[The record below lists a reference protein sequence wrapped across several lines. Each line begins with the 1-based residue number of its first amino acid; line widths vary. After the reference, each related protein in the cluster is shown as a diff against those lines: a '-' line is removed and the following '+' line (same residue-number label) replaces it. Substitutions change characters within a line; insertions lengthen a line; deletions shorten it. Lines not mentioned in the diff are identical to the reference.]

1 VLNNLSL
8 FLNVLF
14 SIYFLFFFFFFF
26 FLFPNSQKVDARLL
40 GLAKSGKM
48 TDETGWQVL
57 PVELQTIIL
66 SFLPPKV
73 QISLQVKNSVSN
85 TCVDIEHLAS

>member
-1 VLNNLSL
+1 MLNNLS
-8 FLNVLF
+8 
-14 SIYFLFFFFFFF
+14 IYFYVLCFFYFIFCFFKF
-26 FLFPNSQKVDARLL
+26 SKSGYTSVGA
-40 GLAKSGKM
+40 GEESGKM

-73 QISLQVKNSVSN
+73 LARVKNAVFKYFVN
-85 TCVDIEHLAS
+85 IEHLAS

>member
-1 VLNNLSL
+1 M
-8 FLNVLF
+8 
-14 SIYFLFFFFFFF
+14 
-26 FLFPNSQKVDARLL
+26 DARLL

-73 QISLQVKNSVSN
+73 LARVKNAVFKYFVN
-85 TCVDIEHLAS
+85 IEHLAS

>member
-1 VLNNLSL
+1 MLNNLS
-8 FLNVLF
+8 
-14 SIYFLFFFFFFF
+14 IYFYVLCFFYFIFCFFKF
-26 FLFPNSQKVDARLL
+26 SKSGYTSVGA
-40 GLAKSGKM
+40 GEESGKM